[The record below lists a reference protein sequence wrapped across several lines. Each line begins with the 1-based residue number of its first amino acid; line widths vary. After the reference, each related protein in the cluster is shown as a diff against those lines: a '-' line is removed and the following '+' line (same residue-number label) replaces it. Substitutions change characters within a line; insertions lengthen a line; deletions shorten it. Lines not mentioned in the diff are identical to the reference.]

1 MFGSA
6 GGYVTARR
14 RLFSVKQRPA
24 TFAEAGVVAP
34 FTTPAI
40 AQARLR
46 LDQRGRLEVVAR
58 NPTGS
63 DGMYVVPLAG
73 MGELFR
79 LSIHDRAMVEKI
91 EAAPSVSPLTI
102 RRVALETAM
111 EGLAGPDAE
120 AAAAAALNREEE
132 HALLTLLLLLE
143 RLLAEAGLPSID
155 WKQID
160 TGDNAARE
168 RLKPY
173 FKSLEPSLRMSS
185 TELITAVDALSAL
198 VAPIGVARAPFK
210 SVAAA
215 TLADVE
221 ALRDSVAVWAR
232 GERDDWA
239 AIAELVVDCAV
250 LTIACAEK
258 SLETATRLVQSVGG
272 MLEAHA
278 AAADSVA
285 EVLTRPIWLLDG
297 WRHLIALWAA
307 VAEQPR
313 EAQRDAMIELGEL
326 VPLVPLS
333 ADDWLGA
340 SSAEGRS
347 QYEIRRYVRLNED
360 WRSGSMIDRQAVVEE
375 LKAASL

>member
-1 MFGSA
+1 M
-6 GGYVTARR
+6 TTRR

-24 TFAEAGVVAP
+24 TFAEVGVAAP

-46 LDQRGRLEVVAR
+46 LDQRGRIEVVAR

-91 EAAPSVSPLTI
+91 ESAPSVSPLSI
-102 RRVALETAM
+102 RRVALEIAVA
-111 EGLAGPDAE
+111 GLAGPDAK
-120 AAAAAALNREEE
+120 AAAAAALRQEEE

-143 RLLAEAGLPSID
+143 QLLAEAGLPSID

-173 FKSLEPSLRMSS
+173 FKSLEPSLKMNA
-185 TELITAVDALSAL
+185 TELVAAVDALSAL
-198 VAPIGVARAPFK
+198 VAPIGVARAPFQ
-210 SVAAA
+210 SVTAA

-221 ALRDSVAVWAR
+221 ALHDSVAAWAR
-232 GERDDWA
+232 DDVDDPK
-239 AIAELVVDCAV
+239 AIAELVVGCAA
-250 LTIACAEK
+250 LTITCATK
-258 SLETATRLVQSVGG
+258 SLEMAARLVQSVSG

-278 AAADSVA
+278 AAPDSVT
-285 EVLTRPIWLLDG
+285 ELLTRPIWLLDG
-297 WRHLIALWAA
+297 WRHLTALWAA

-340 SSAEGRS
+340 SSAGGRS

-360 WRSGSMIDRQAVVEE
+360 WRSGSTVDRQAVIEQ
-375 LKAASL
+375 LQAASL